1 MCTLQVFLQPGNPK
15 FSTFCH
21 VKSVSPSGVNKF
33 FFHLVVF
40 PAVEESSIYAPP
52 SGDPTFSNTFPTT
65 LQITAVKRSDS
76 NRKRG
81 KSAEVIVIEWDW
93 RGVGGG
99 VQIGVALS
107 DELGG
112 A

>member
-1 MCTLQVFLQPGNPK
+1 MCTLQIFLQPGNPK

-21 VKSVSPSGVNKF
+21 VKNVSPSGVNKF

-40 PAVEESSIYAPP
+40 PAVENSSIYSPP

-65 LQITAVKRSDS
+65 VQITAVKRSDP
-76 NRKRG
+76 NRKQKKVQ
-81 KSAEVIVIEWDW
+81 KSLSSSGTG
-93 RGVGGG
+93 GVWG

-107 DELGG
+107 DALGV